1 MDSLKPFKTEQ
12 NCDKIFISLTVSKLI
27 AYFIVEA
34 TTQKGVFESITI
46 QQTFRRTM
54 LVGKIINLFLASVIF
69 IDDVSELA

>member
-1 MDSLKPFKTEQ
+1 MKF
-12 NCDKIFISLTVSKLI
+12 FFTVSKLF
-27 AYFIVEA
+27 AYFIVA
-34 TTQKGVFESITI
+34 APTQKGVFESITI